1 MCYNI
6 NKFKNTSRY
15 ILKGPYYM
23 KKKPKYLVLL
33 IDGAADEPLPQLNGR
48 TPLEAANKPY
58 MNFLAQN
65 GEAGTLNPTPAG
77 CVGGSDTGNMCIMG
91 FDPSLYL
98 TGRSPL
104 EAAALGIKMAD
115 DDIAMR
121 VNLVTV
127 SDDEPY
133 EQKTMVDYSAGEI
146 STQEAAELIK
156 FVGEHLGS
164 DTMHFY
170 PGVSYR
176 HCLIINHAVAD
187 QTLTPPHNITGQKV
201 TSYLPKGTY
210 SDILLDMMKKSH
222 ELLKDHPINKARIAS
237 GKRPANSLWMW
248 GQGTKPMLPSFEQT
262 HGIKG
267 AVVTAVDL
275 VRGLAFLADMK
286 IYNVEG
292 ATGTLNTNFKGKA
305 EAAITAFKEGADL
318 VYLHL
323 EAPDECGHQK
333 DAEGKVKAIELIDSL
348 VLKPV
353 FKYLKSQGSF
363 GILVTPDHPT
373 PVTTGAHTSGSVPF
387 IIYRSDLAPNSPEQN
402 YCEKSVAKSSNSVE
416 GYLAITRM
424 LHSGHPTL

>member
-1 MCYNI
+1 
-6 NKFKNTSRY
+6 
-15 ILKGPYYM
+15 M
-23 KKKPKYLVLL
+23 KKNPKYLVLL
-33 IDGAADEPLPQLNGR
+33 IDGAADEPLEQLNGK
-48 TPLEAANKPY
+48 TPLEVASKPY

-65 GEAGTLNPTPAG
+65 GDAGLLNPTPAG

-91 FDPSLYL
+91 FDPSKYL

-115 DDIAMR
+115 DDVAMR

-127 SDDEPY
+127 SEDEPF

-146 STQEAAELIK
+146 STAEAAELIK

-164 DTMHFY
+164 DNMHFY

-176 HCLIINHAVAD
+176 HCLIINHALAD
-187 QTLTPPHNITGQKV
+187 QTLTPPHNITGQRV

-210 SDILLDMMKKSH
+210 CDILLDMMKKSH
-222 ELLKDHPINKARIAS
+222 ELLKDHPINKARVAQ
-237 GKRPANSLWMW
+237 GKRPANSIWMW
-248 GQGTKPMLPSFEQT
+248 GQGTKPMLPSFEKT

-275 VRGLAFLADMK
+275 VRGLAFLTDMK

-292 ATGTLNTNFKGKA
+292 ATGTLSTNFKGKA

-323 EAPDECGHQK
+323 EAPDECGHQR
-333 DAEGKVKAIELIDSL
+333 DVQGKVRSIELIDSL

-353 FKYLKSQGSF
+353 FKYLKAYGDF

-373 PVTTGAHTSGSVPF
+373 PITTGAHTSGTVPF
-387 IIYRSDLAPNSPEQN
+387 LIYKSDAIASSPVSN
-402 YCEKSVAKSSNSVE
+402 YCEKNTAQNGNTLE
-416 GYLAITRM
+416 GFLAITRM
-424 LHSGHPTL
+424 IIKSNYAHGPRKDI

>member
-1 MCYNI
+1 M
-6 NKFKNTSRY
+6 
-15 ILKGPYYM
+15 
-23 KKKPKYLVLL
+23 KKPKYLVLL
-33 IDGAADEPLPQLNGR
+33 IDGAADEPIEALGGK
-48 TPLEAANKPY
+48 TPLEAAKKPY
-58 MNFLAQN
+58 MDFLAQN
-65 GEAGTLNPTPAG
+65 GDVGLLNPTPEG
-77 CVGGSDTGNMCIMG
+77 CTGGSDTGNMCVLG
-91 FDPSLYL
+91 FNPATYL

-133 EQKTMVDYSAGEI
+133 EQKTMIDYSAGEI

-156 FVGEHLGS
+156 FAAEHFGS

-176 HCLIINHAVAD
+176 HCLIINHGVAD
-187 QTLTPPHNITGQKV
+187 QKLTPPHNITGQKV
-201 TSYLPKGTY
+201 KEYLPKGTY
-210 SDILLDMMKKSH
+210 SDTLLDIMKKSY
-222 ELLKDHPINKARIAS
+222 ELLKDHPINKARIAQ

-248 GQGTKPMLPSFEQT
+248 GQGTKPMLPSFKDT
-262 HGIKG
+262 HGISG
-267 AVVTAVDL
+267 AAVTAVDL

-292 ATGTLNTNFKGKA
+292 ATGTIHTNFKGKA
-305 EAAITAFKEGADL
+305 EAAIQAFQDGADL

-323 EAPDECGHQK
+323 EAPDECGHQR
-333 DAEGKVKAIELIDSL
+333 DVEGKVRSLEIIDSV
-348 VLKPV
+348 VLGTV
-353 FKYLKSQGSF
+353 FKYLKKYGPF

-373 PVTTGAHTSGSVPF
+373 PLTTGAHGNGMVPF
-387 IIYRSDLAPNSPEQN
+387 VIYRSDTAPSAPKEC
-402 YCEKSVAKSSNSVE
+402 YCEKSVMKDSNTLE

-424 LHSGHPTL
+424 LKMGEVKK